1 MEGKLEMKKIFT
13 FFVIA
18 MVALAGCSS
27 CEATKNPVE
36 ETKKTKLS
44 IWLPEWQLK
53 STIENIEN
61 SSEGL
66 ETLRVFGAYFNGN
79 DKPFLTD
86 TATKVYEHM
95 HNNFGDS
102 HTILLTFINDFV
114 VEGKPSV
121 QKDSTLLHRL
131 VKDEQARKKHI
142 ADIMAMTEKFP
153 VDGVEIDYE
162 KIAKEDTAN
171 YILFLQEL
179 YQALEKK
186 GLSMHVVVV
195 PSFPFEMALPDGPSY
210 TVMAYNVHGY
220 HSGPGAKATF
230 PFLDQLLSKLEKSN
244 QQFSIAFATGGFT
257 WPKSGKII
265 ALTGDEAEKLIASTK
280 SSIARDKDS
289 HAIRF
294 HYKDKGMDY
303 EAWYADAET
312 LQKWIAYVQEKDSK
326 YEHFVLWRAG
336 GLSAGTVEWIA
347 THQK

>member
-1 MEGKLEMKKIFT
+1 MKKIFT

-18 MVALAGCSS
+18 IVILAGCNSS
-27 CEATKNPVE
+27 AATKNHRE
-36 ETKKTKLS
+36 EVRKANLS

-53 STIENIEN
+53 SNIEN
-61 SSEGL
+61 VGNSYEGL
-66 ETLRVFGAYFNGN
+66 QSLRVFGAYFDGN
-79 DKPFLTD
+79 DKPFLTE
-86 TATKVYEHM
+86 TAAKVYEHM
-95 HNNFGDS
+95 HDNYRDS
-102 HTILLTFINDFV
+102 HTILLTFINDYV
-114 VEGKPSV
+114 VEGRPSV
-121 QKDSTLLHRL
+121 QKDGTLLHRF

-142 ADIMAMTEKFP
+142 NDIIAMTEQFP

-179 YQALEKK
+179 YEVLEKR

-195 PSFPFEMALPDGPSY
+195 PSFPFENPLPDGPSY

-230 PFLDQLLSKLEKSN
+230 SFLDQLLVRLEKSN

-257 WPKSGKII
+257 WPKSGKIT
-265 ALTGDEAEKLIASTK
+265 ALTGDEAEKLVASTNATIK
-280 SSIARDKDS
+280 RDQNS
-289 HAIRF
+289 HAIYF
-294 HYKDKGMDY
+294 HYNDNGMDY

-312 LQKWIAYVQEKDSK
+312 LQKWVAYVQEKDPK

-336 GLSAGTVEWIA
+336 GLSAGTIEWIA
-347 THQK
+347 AQQQ

>member
-1 MEGKLEMKKIFT
+1 MKNIFT
-13 FFVIA
+13 FFAIA
-18 MVALAGCSS
+18 IVVLAGCSS
-27 CEATKNPVE
+27 SEAKKSHQE
-36 ETKKTKLS
+36 EANKPKLS

-53 STIENIEN
+53 STVENIEN
-61 SSEGL
+61 SAEGL
-66 ETLRVFGAYFNGN
+66 QSLRVFGAYFNAQ
-79 DKPFLTD
+79 DQPFLTE
-86 TATKVYEHM
+86 TAEKIHKHM
-95 HNNFGDS
+95 YDNFRDS
-102 HTILLTFINDFV
+102 HSILLTFINDYV

-142 ADIMAMTEKFP
+142 DDIIALTEKFP

-179 YQALEKK
+179 YEVLQKR
-186 GLSMHVVVV
+186 GLSMHVVLV
-195 PSFPFEMALPDGPSY
+195 PSFPFENPLPDGPSY

-230 PFLDQLLSKLEKSN
+230 AFLDQLLVKMGKSN
-244 QQFSIAFATGGFT
+244 QHFSIAFATGGFT
-257 WPKSGKII
+257 WPKNGKII

-280 SSIARDKDS
+280 SATKRDKDS
-289 HAIRF
+289 HAVYF
-294 HYKDKGMDY
+294 QYSDKGMDY

-312 LQKWIAYVQEKDSK
+312 LQKWITYVQEKDAK

-336 GLSAGTVEWIA
+336 GLSAGAVEWIA
-347 THQK
+347 THENKE